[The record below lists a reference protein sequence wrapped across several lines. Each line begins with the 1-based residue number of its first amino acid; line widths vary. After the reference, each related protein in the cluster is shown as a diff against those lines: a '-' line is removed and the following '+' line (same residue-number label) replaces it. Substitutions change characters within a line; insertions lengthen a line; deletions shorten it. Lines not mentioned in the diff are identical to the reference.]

1 MIMIRAVVRPEK
13 SGDVL
18 GELLDAG
25 YAGVTKEEVYGRG
38 RQKGIVVGEVHY
50 DEIQKE
56 LLIIIAEDK
65 DKDDIVKIILK
76 NAKTG
81 AISTEANNHQLMVN
95 ARQEKIDKIAHSIP
109 KQEVFGD
116 VEDADLLIVGW
127 GGTFGHLYMAFK
139 ELQKQ
144 GKKVALAH
152 FQYINPLPLNTE
164 EILRKY
170 PKVVVAEQNL
180 GQFASILRSKVPG
193 VDFKQFNRVKGQPFN
208 VGRLVEEFTKMMEGK
223 ENE

>member
-18 GELLDAG
+18 SELMDAG
-25 YAGVTKEEVYGRG
+25 YVGVTKEEVYGRG

-81 AISTEANNHQLMVN
+81 ANGN
-95 ARQEKIDKIAHSIP
+95 
-109 KQEVFGD
+109 FGD
-116 VEDADLLIVGW
+116 
-127 GGTFGHLYMAFK
+127 
-139 ELQKQ
+139 
-144 GKKVALAH
+144 
-152 FQYINPLPLNTE
+152 
-164 EILRKY
+164 
-170 PKVVVAEQNL
+170 
-180 GQFASILRSKVPG
+180 
-193 VDFKQFNRVKGQPFN
+193 
-208 VGRLVEEFTKMMEGK
+208 GRIFITPVEEAYTISSGK
-223 ENE
+223 AGL